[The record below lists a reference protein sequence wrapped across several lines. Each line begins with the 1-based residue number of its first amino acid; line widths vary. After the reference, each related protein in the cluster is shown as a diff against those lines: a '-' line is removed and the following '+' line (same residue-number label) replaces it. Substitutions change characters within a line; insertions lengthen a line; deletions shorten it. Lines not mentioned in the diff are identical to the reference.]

1 MRRST
6 VTSLALACVVAGA
19 AVLAARSDAGGGPA
33 KPPAPPPGV
42 AKVDQPLL
50 AAMVGSWDVTSTGP
64 AGPSRA
70 RVTFRTTAGGT
81 ALMQEYE
88 SSTQAGFAG
97 VGILRVSDD
106 GRTLT
111 AWWFDSFAPE
121 PQKLSGP
128 LTKDRA
134 ELYGSSHLGPL
145 TVLWQRV
152 ADGLDFTLRN
162 GETTVLTEHY
172 RRP

>member
-33 KPPAPPPGV
+33 RPPVPTPGV
-42 AKVDQPLL
+42 GKVDAPLL

-70 RVTFRTTAGGT
+70 RATFRAAAGGT
-81 ALMQEYE
+81 ALLHEYE
-88 SSTQAGFAG
+88 SSTQTAFAG
-97 VGILRVSDD
+97 VGVLRVSPD
-106 GRTLT
+106 GRTVT
-111 AWWFDSFAPE
+111 AWWFDSYAPE

-134 ELYGSSHLGPL
+134 ELYGSSNGGPL
-145 TVLWQRV
+145 TIVWERV

-162 GETTVLTEHY
+162 GETTVLSERY